1 MDFKKLEEKYRSD
14 AAFNKVVNLHIQLL
28 ESFGFLPS
36 EIREAAFLAQYKYET
51 QNARE
56 IIRTQDDWN
65 KQEAARMVLQQSVLK
80 IEDICKTQPY

>member
-1 MDFKKLEEKYRSD
+1 MEFKKLEEKYRSD

-56 IIRTQDDWN
+56 VIRTRDEWN
-65 KQEAARMVLQQSVLK
+65 KHEAARMVLQQAVLK
-80 IEDICKTQPY
+80 VEDICKTQPY